1 MTIAPIKT
9 HHQTE
14 NQSQKFR
21 SDPLQFIKYTAF
33 KSIFLSTVILAISLL
48 STASTNAQPPLQ
60 LLVKRFIAIKSLSGV
75 VRYRAE
81 NSTSPA
87 QVGQRLTEVGD
98 AVTTG
103 KQSSATL
110 VIDEG
115 IGTIQ
120 MSEKTELSIGRL
132 FKNNGGY
139 VTQIKIKGGQVRLKI
154 RPFNNSNSKI
164 EVITPA
170 GVAGVRGTEFG
181 VNVLPSGKTGLVTLN
196 GMVTLE
202 AQSVMVKVN
211 GGLQSTVI
219 MNEPP
224 SIPSRLINDPSV
236 RLDVI
241 AAREGGRSVQLVGR
255 TDSVNL
261 ILIGETIVET
271 DRVGNFNVVIP
282 LPNDRRLPLLSTTP
296 LGRKQSYVIQVP

>member
-1 MTIAPIKT
+1 MTIATI
-9 HHQTE
+9 QT
-14 NQSQKFR
+14 KIFR
-21 SDPLQFIKYTAF
+21 SKSLHLIKHTAF
-33 KSIFLSTVILAISLL
+33 KSIVLSSVILAISLI
-48 STASTNAQPPLQ
+48 STTSTNAQRPLQ
-60 LLVKRFIAIKSLSGV
+60 LLVKRFIAIKSLSGTV
-75 VRYRAE
+75 LYRAE
-81 NSTSPA
+81 NSTSTA

-98 AVTTG
+98 AIITG

-120 MSEKTELSIGRL
+120 VSEKTELSIQRL
-132 FKNNGGY
+132 YKNNAGY
-139 VTQIKIKGGQVRLKI
+139 VTQLKINGGQVRFKI

-170 GVAGVRGTEFG
+170 GVSGVRGTEFG
-181 VNVLPSGKTGLVTLN
+181 VSVLPSGKTGLATLN
-196 GMVTLE
+196 GKVTLE
-202 AQSVMVKVN
+202 AQSVMVKVDR
-211 GGLQSTVI
+211 GLQSTVI

-224 SIPSRLINDPSV
+224 STPSRLINDPSI

-241 AAREGGRSVQLVGR
+241 AARDGGRSVQLVGR

-261 ILIGETIVET
+261 LLIGETTVET
-271 DRVGNFNVVIP
+271 DRVGNFNVVVP

>member
-1 MTIAPIKT
+1 MTIATIKT

-14 NQSQKFR
+14 NQPKKFR
-21 SDPLQFIKYTAF
+21 SNPLQLIKYTAF
-33 KSIFLSTVILAISLL
+33 KSIIFSSVILVSSLISM
-48 STASTNAQPPLQ
+48 ASTNAQPPLQ
-60 LLVKRFIAIKSLSGV
+60 LLVKRFIAIKSLSGTV
-75 VRYRAE
+75 LYQAE
-81 NSTSPA
+81 NSTSTA

-98 AVTTG
+98 AIITG

-110 VIDEG
+110 IIDEG

-120 MSEKTELSIGRL
+120 VSEKTELLIQRL
-132 FKNNGGY
+132 YKKNAGY
-139 VTQIKIKGGQVRLKI
+139 VTQLKINGGQVRLKI
-154 RPFNNSNSKI
+154 RPFNNANSKI

-170 GVAGVRGTEFG
+170 GVSGVRGTEFG
-181 VNVLPSGKTGLVTLN
+181 VSVLPSGKTGLATLN

-202 AQSVMVKVN
+202 AQSVMVKVDR
-211 GGLQSTVI
+211 GLQSTVI

-224 SIPSRLINDPSV
+224 STPSRLINDPSV

-241 AAREGGRSVQLVGR
+241 AARDGGRSVQLAGR

-261 ILIGETIVET
+261 LLIGETIVET
-271 DRVGNFNVVIP
+271 DRTGNFNVVIP
-282 LPNDRRLPLLSTTP
+282 LQNDRRLPLLSTTP

>member
-1 MTIAPIKT
+1 MTIATIKT
-9 HHQTE
+9 QHQTE
-14 NQSQKFR
+14 NQPKKFR
-21 SDPLQFIKYTAF
+21 SNPLQLIKYTAF
-33 KSIFLSTVILAISLL
+33 KSIIFSSVILVSSLISM
-48 STASTNAQPPLQ
+48 ASTNAQLPLQ
-60 LLVKRFIAIKSLSGV
+60 LLVKRFIAIKSLSGTV
-75 VRYRAE
+75 LYRSE
-81 NSTSPA
+81 NSTSTA

-98 AVTTG
+98 AIITG

-110 VIDEG
+110 IIDEG

-120 MSEKTELSIGRL
+120 VSEKTELSIQKL
-132 FKNNGGY
+132 YKKNAGY
-139 VTQIKIKGGQVRLKI
+139 VTQLKINGGQVRLKI
-154 RPFNNSNSKI
+154 RPFNNANSKI

-170 GVAGVRGTEFG
+170 GVSGVRGTEFG
-181 VNVLPSGKTGLVTLN
+181 VSVLPSGKTGLATLN

-202 AQSVMVKVN
+202 AQSVMVKVDR
-211 GGLQSTVI
+211 GLQSTVI

-241 AAREGGRSVQLVGR
+241 AARDGGRSVQLVGR

-271 DRVGNFNVVIP
+271 DRTGNFNVVIP
-282 LPNDRRLPLLSTTP
+282 LQNDRRLPLLSTTP